1 MKKDQHIIVCI
12 EKEEDAPTLLN
23 YANLYAKHLNKGVI
37 AINASKQGKAE
48 WISNLGVPYVAM
60 NGEWKTI
67 VDNLPSALGGVLAVC
82 MVDPSATRG
91 SITHSTTML
100 RTFRDCKT
108 AYLIVSPQSPLTPQ
122 WPTTV
127 ALTLDHRRESKEK
140 LIWASYMVRFFGSR
154 LQVATPTYKDADL
167 HRRLGNNLVFLSK
180 MFRSLGIDYTTVPI
194 ETRAT
199 SNIDI
204 CAIEQHRPDLLIA
217 MTTDTREHDIGDLI
231 FGSREKHLVQHPSH
245 TPLLLL
251 NQRDDLYVLCD

>member
-1 MKKDQHIIVCI
+1 MKKDQHIIACI
-12 EKEEDAPTLLN
+12 EKEEDATTLLH
-23 YANLYAKHLNKGVI
+23 YANLCARQLHKGII
-37 AINASKQGKAE
+37 AINASPHEKAD
-48 WISNLGVPYVAM
+48 WLANLGVPYVAM
-60 NGEWKTI
+60 SGEWKTI
-67 VDNLPSALGGVLAVC
+67 VDNLPNALGGVLAVC
-82 MVDPSATRG
+82 MANPDAARRSLTHPSTL
-91 SITHSTTML
+91 L

-108 AYLIVSPQSPLTPQ
+108 AYLIVSPQSVQSHQ
-122 WPTTV
+122 WPATV

-167 HRRLGNNLVFLSK
+167 HHRLGNNLQFLGK
-180 MFRSLGIDYTTVPI
+180 MFRSLGIEYTTVPI
-194 ETRAT
+194 ATRAT
-199 SNIDI
+199 SIIDI

-231 FGSREKHLVQHPSH
+231 LGSREKHLVQHSSH